1 MASEGFTA
9 PGFEAVQEE
18 FDRNFSERGDTGA
31 AFAAYRD
38 GELVVDLW
46 GGLADRDSGAPWRK
60 ETMQVIFSGTKA
72 LVGICLLMLIDRGE
86 LSADAPVCTYWPQF
100 GAHGK
105 QEIKVSDLASHQAC
119 LPAIRKPLQESDMCD
134 DIGLAAALADQ
145 SQEQDP
151 RAASMYHAL
160 TYGWLCGELVRRVG
174 GRSVGRFFAEEIA
187 GPLGLEVW
195 IGLPEEQEQRV
206 ATLHYAD
213 DWKGMPEG
221 EELEKDELM
230 RLVWANPPLL
240 PNDHIPWNSRA
251 YHAAEIPG
259 AGGIGAAR
267 SMARL
272 YACLA
277 RGGELDGVRLL
288 ESDTIRQ
295 ASQCLMRGRDPLLDM
310 PEAYG
315 FGFELQ
321 TELGF
326 FGPPQDAFGYGGAGG
341 SLHGAW
347 PKERVGFSYAMNQM
361 RDDLQDPRGRAL
373 LKALHEAL

>member
-1 MASEGFTA
+1 
-9 PGFEAVQEE
+9 
-18 FDRNFSERGDTGA
+18 
-31 AFAAYRD
+31 
-38 GELVVDLW
+38 
-46 GGLADRDSGAPWRK
+46 
-60 ETMQVIFSGTKA
+60 
-72 LVGICLLMLIDRGE
+72 
-86 LSADAPVCTYWPQF
+86 
-100 GAHGK
+100 
-105 QEIKVSDLASHQAC
+105 
-119 LPAIRKPLQESDMCD
+119 
-134 DIGLAAALADQ
+134 
-145 SQEQDP
+145 
-151 RAASMYHAL
+151 
-160 TYGWLCGELVRRVG
+160 
-174 GRSVGRFFAEEIA
+174 
-187 GPLGLEVW
+187 
-195 IGLPEEQEQRV
+195 
-206 ATLHYAD
+206 
-213 DWKGMPEG
+213 MPEG

-230 RLVWANPPLL
+230 RLVWANPPLF

-251 YHAAEIPG
+251 YHAAEIPAG
-259 AGGIGAAR
+259 GGIGAAR

-288 ESDTIRQ
+288 APETIQQ

-347 PKERVGFSYAMNQM
+347 PSDRVGFSYAMNQM
-361 RDDLQDPRGRAL
+361 RDDLEDPRGRAL

>member
-9 PGFEAVQEE
+9 AGFEAVREE

-46 GGLADRDSGAPWRK
+46 GGLADRDSGVPWRK

-86 LSADAPVCTYWPQF
+86 LAADAPVCTYWPQF

-105 QEIKVSDLASHQAC
+105 QEIKVSDLTSHQAR

-145 SQEQDP
+145 TQEQDP

-160 TYGWLCGELVRRVG
+160 TYGWLCGELVRRVD

-187 GPLGLEVW
+187 EPLGLEVW
-195 IGLPEEQEQRV
+195 IGLPEEQERRV
-206 ATLHYAD
+206 ALLHYAD

-230 RLVWANPPLL
+230 RLVWANPPLF
-240 PNDHIPWNSRA
+240 PNNHIPWNSRA

-288 ESDTIRQ
+288 APDTIRQ

-315 FGFELQ
+315 FGLELQ